1 MEHERNPRTGG
12 EVLVAQLVR
21 HGVRRVFCVPGE
33 SYLPALDAL
42 RDAPVD
48 LVVCRQEGGAAFMA
62 EAHGKLTSSPGVAF
76 VTRGPG
82 AANAMIGVHTAYQD
96 ATPLVL
102 LAGLVP
108 RGHRDRRAFQEIDP
122 RALFGST
129 AKLVETVDDAARL
142 PEHVA
147 RAFAVAA
154 SGRPGPVVLGLPEDV
169 LSDVVAVSDADPV
182 PVPDGA
188 VGGDDL
194 ERLTALLSAARRPL
208 VLLGG
213 NRWTAQAVRD
223 VAGWAER
230 WSLPVATDFRCQD
243 HIDNDSPSF
252 VGRLGFGRDERLA
265 ATLAAADL
273 LITVGTPL
281 GDVATDGFAALDPA
295 APPPIVQVTPYADLT
310 GTAYRP
316 RRVIM
321 AAPAVFGAAVRALSP
336 AGPPPWWEATARA
349 RDDYLAHRAPV
360 FEGDDVD
367 LGAVFAALAARLPR
381 DTVVTCGAGNYA
393 IWPQRFLAHR
403 EFPSQLAPRNGA
415 MGYSVP
421 SGVAAALEHPGRPV
435 LTVAGDGCFLMN
447 GQELATAVAAGARLV
462 VLVVNNAMYG
472 TIRMHQERRYPGRVA
487 GTDLGEVDFAA
498 YARSFGAH
506 GERVTR
512 TEEFAPALDRAFAAG
527 RPAVVELRVTSGRL
541 APGRTAADVRAA
553 AGPQSPSR
561 PGTAAPTGPK

>member
-1 MEHERNPRTGG
+1 MRANEKSTRTGG

-33 SYLPALDAL
+33 SYLAALDAL
-42 RDAPVD
+42 RDAPIE

-62 EAHGKLTSSPGVAF
+62 EAHGKLTSRPGVAF

-102 LAGLVP
+102 LVGLVP
-108 RGHRDRRAFQEIDP
+108 RSHRDRRAFQEIDL
-122 RALFGST
+122 RGLFGST
-129 AKLVETVDDAARL
+129 AKLVETADDAARL

-154 SGRPGPVVLGLPEDV
+154 SGRPGPVVLGLPEDM
-169 LSDVVAVSDADPV
+169 LADLV
-182 PVPDGA
+182 TVPDAHPIPIPEGA
-188 VGGDDL
+188 VGADELD
-194 ERLTALLSAARRPL
+194 RLAELLSAARRPL

-213 NRWTAQAVRD
+213 NRWTAEAVRD
-223 VAGWAER
+223 VSGWAER
-230 WSLPVATDFRCQD
+230 WRLPVVTDFRCQD

-252 VGRLGFGRDERLA
+252 VGRLGFGRDEGLA
-265 ATLAAADL
+265 RTLASADL
-273 LITVGTPL
+273 LITVGTQL
-281 GDVATDGFAALDPA
+281 GDVATDGFATVDPD

-316 RRVIM
+316 RQVIM
-321 AAPAVFGAAVRALSP
+321 AAPAAFGAAVRGLAP
-336 AGPPPWWEATARA
+336 AAPPPWRDVTARA
-349 RDDYLAHRAPV
+349 REEYLRHREPLI
-360 FEGDDVD
+360 EGDELD
-367 LGAVFAALAARLPR
+367 LGAVFATLAERLPR
-381 DTVVTCGAGNYA
+381 DTLVTCGAGNYA
-393 IWPQRFLAHR
+393 IWPQRFLAYR
-403 EFPSQLAPRNGA
+403 EFPSQLAPRGGA

-421 SGVAAALEHPGRPV
+421 SGVAAALEYPDRPV

-472 TIRMHQERRYPGRVA
+472 TIRMHQERMYPGRVA

-498 YARSFGAH
+498 YARSFGAS

-512 TEEFAPALDRAFAAG
+512 TEQFAPALEHALAAG
-527 RPAVVELRVTSGRL
+527 RPALIELRVTSGRL
-541 APGRTAADVRAA
+541 APGRTVADVREAARTVRA
-553 AGPQSPSR
+553 AG
-561 PGTAAPTGPK
+561 G